1 MLRSFQAR
9 LFMGFVL
16 ATSLLAAVF
25 LGLAF
30 RHARLLNQRQVEA
43 QLLTEARLA
52 APPFAAALRAPNP
65 KQALAKLADEAGR
78 ATQDRVTVIGADGW
92 VLADSEV
99 GPAGLPRLENHA
111 RRPELLA
118 AAAAGWGSATR
129 RSVSVNHDLLYVALA
144 LPAAP
149 GAAPAYLRLAKPLSA
164 VQDLLWSLK
173 EVLLLSAGLG
183 LALALLLSWLLARL
197 VAAPL
202 KGLAQAAGQMA
213 SGDLDLRLPLS
224 GIEELKALQG
234 SFARMALSLRESF
247 GKLESE
253 RDLLGATFAGM
264 REAVLA
270 LDGQGCITL
279 LNPAAEA
286 LLGQGASA
294 LKGRHHLEAL
304 RNSDLIRLLER
315 ARASGQTASGEVL
328 LTAPGRPE
336 AVLSGQ
342 AAPLFGGGIVVVL
355 TDITELKRLLRVRQE
370 FTANVSHE
378 LKTPL
383 TAILGFSETL
393 LDGALKEPRLARS
406 FVRKIQE
413 QGRSLQA
420 LIADLLDLNK
430 AETRGLGE
438 SLDPL
443 EALAACR
450 EAAKRSAAKARG
462 RKSRVAVEAPK
473 GLKALAGRAAL
484 AACLGNLLDNAVK
497 YSPAGSLI
505 RLSAS
510 PVPGGWVRFEVA
522 DPGEAIP
529 AEALPRLF
537 ERFYRVDASR
547 SRATGGT
554 GLGLALVKHL
564 AEKMGGRVGVAAR
577 AGEGNRFW
585 LDLPAA

>member
-1 MLRSFQAR
+1 M
-9 LFMGFVL
+9 
-16 ATSLLAAVF
+16 AA
-25 LGLAF
+25 
-30 RHARLLNQRQVEA
+30 
-43 QLLTEARLA
+43 
-52 APPFAAALRAPNP
+52 
-65 KQALAKLADEAGR
+65 
-78 ATQDRVTVIGADGW
+78 
-92 VLADSEV
+92 
-99 GPAGLPRLENHA
+99 
-111 RRPELLA
+111 
-118 AAAAGWGSATR
+118 
-129 RSVSVNHDLLYVALA
+129 
-144 LPAAP
+144 
-149 GAAPAYLRLAKPLSA
+149 
-164 VQDLLWSLK
+164 
-173 EVLLLSAGLG
+173 
-183 LALALLLSWLLARL
+183 
-197 VAAPL
+197 
-202 KGLAQAAGQMA
+202 
-213 SGDLDLRLPLS
+213 
-224 GIEELKALQG
+224 
-234 SFARMALSLRESF
+234 SLREGF
-247 GKLESE
+247 GKLEAE

-270 LDGQGCITL
+270 LDGRGAITL
-279 LNPAAEA
+279 LNPSAEA
-286 LLGQGASA
+286 LLGQPASA

-315 ARASGQTASGEVL
+315 ARESGQTASGEVL
-328 LTAPGRPE
+328 LSAPGRPE

-342 AAPLFGGGIVVVL
+342 AAPLNGGGIVVVL
-355 TDITELKRLLRVRQE
+355 TDITELKRLLKVRQE

-393 LDGALKEPRLARS
+393 LDGALKEPRQARS
-406 FVRKIQE
+406 FTRKIQE
-413 QGRSLQA
+413 QGKSLQA

-450 EAAKRSAAKARG
+450 EAAKRAASKARS
-462 RKSRVAVEAPK
+462 RKSRVAIEAPK
-473 GLKALAGRAAL
+473 GLRALAGRAAL

-510 PVPGGWVRFEVA
+510 AREGGWVRFEVA

-547 SRATGGT
+547 SRDTGGT

-564 AEKMGGRVGVAAR
+564 AERMGGRAGVESR
-577 AGEGNRFW
+577 AGMGNRFW
-585 LDLPAA
+585 VDIPAA